1 MKYWRLLPAL
11 IWLGPT
17 RMMHGPLLCCTW
29 CCTDAA
35 SDYANEVEVGAGINA
50 AMTEFGVKRSDLW
63 VTSKLW
69 NTQHRAEHVRPACEA
84 TLRDLGLGMFYLI
97 QGSLCCEH

>member
-1 MKYWRLLPAL
+1 MSCSDSVDSSDVLFWFGHSRHTHL
-11 IWLGPT
+11 T
-17 RMMHGPLLCCTW
+17 HGHCW
-29 CCTDAA
+29 FTDAA

-84 TLRDLGLGMFYLI
+84 TLRDLGLGML
-97 QGSLCCEH
+97 